1 MPVIHLQIYNPFL
14 RELLIL
20 PEIVTMSTFE
30 TIVIILLGVLF
41 LAVIWMIT
49 DFASLKKDIKEKT
62 SINPDTLK
70 LRLQAYERLT
80 LLAERI
86 SLQNLLSRIPNA
98 GLSSRQMQSSLIDAI
113 KQEYDYNISQQ
124 VYVSPELWRAV
135 NNLKEQNIYVVNQL
149 ASAMPFQASA
159 MDLNKQIIDFLITNP
174 KASLHNI
181 VLEAL
186 NFEAKKIM

>member
-1 MPVIHLQIYNPFL
+1 
-14 RELLIL
+14 
-20 PEIVTMSTFE
+20 MSTFE
-30 TIVIILLGVLF
+30 TIVIILLGVVF
-41 LAVIWMIT
+41 LAIIWMIT
-49 DFASLKKDIKEKT
+49 EFT
-62 SINPDTLK
+62 SIKKEIRERTVVSPETVK

-98 GLSSRQMQSSLIDAI
+98 GLSSRQMQSSLIEAI
-113 KQEYDYNISQQ
+113 RQEYDYNISQQ
-124 VYVSPELWRAV
+124 VYVSPEVWRAV
-135 NNLKEQNIYVVNQL
+135 NNLKEQNIYVVNEL
-149 ASAMPFQASA
+149 ASTMPFQASA
-159 MDLNKQIIDFLITNP
+159 MDLNKQIIDFLIHNP